1 MQVETKRV
9 QPVQMVTP
17 ANGHIRRKRLRI
29 GIYFMAPAFLIIAV
43 FMLGPAVWAVYIS
56 FTNMSLT
63 GVGAATPQWVGLQN
77 FVQILHDAEFF
88 SAFRVSLTYLVGSA
102 LIGQALLG
110 LLLAMLMR
118 HRQRA
123 FKAVLG
129 AIIIVAWVIPDVVAG
144 FLWSS
149 FLAGGPQGRNSR
161 GNQLPRRESPRR
173 R

>member
-17 ANGHIRRKRLRI
+17 ANGHIRRQRLRI

-110 LLLAMLMR
+110 MLLSRLIR
-118 HRQRA
+118 CRPRA
-123 FKAVLG
+123 FKSVPR
-129 AIIIVAWVIPDVVAG
+129 AINIIGWLIPDVVAWS
-144 FLWSS
+144 LWCCL
-149 FLAGGPQGRNSR
+149 LAGP
-161 GNQLPRRESPRR
+161 P
-173 R
+173 